1 MPTFDSAE
9 ELLEPGE
16 TGLFLFTNGQFLTI
30 GPDGSGSSGNWKLD
44 PNRTV
49 QRVVVF
55 RWSMPD
61 GERIV
66 ELFSG
71 LLSGIDGPT
80 DEGRY
85 IVRFNDMQPQGTT
98 SQTWE
103 AFTGATERPVAYVRH
118 ANEPVINADEVPQ
131 TSTNEP
137 PVTRFHVEY
146 ADGSFDDI
154 TLLQSGEC
162 PMFTLRRKRPDTEL
176 RSLGAHSAAAI
187 AGILFRTAAMTER
200 TEYPCYDPKF
210 FAILRKWF
218 EQPPQSG
225 QEESQPE

>member
-1 MPTFDSAE
+1 MRTFNSAE

-16 TGLFLFTNGQFLTI
+16 TGLFLFTGGQLLTL

-44 PNRTV
+44 PNRTI
-49 QRVVVF
+49 QRVVVC
-55 RWSMPD
+55 RWSLPD

-85 IVRFNDMQPQGTT
+85 TVRFHDMHPQGTT

-118 ANEPVINADEVPQ
+118 ASELVTNADEVPQ
-131 TSTNEP
+131 TSTSEP
-137 PVTRFHVEY
+137 PVTRFQIEY
-146 ADGSFDDI
+146 ADGSSDEI
-154 TLLQSGEC
+154 TLLQRGEC
-162 PMFTLRRKRPDTEL
+162 PLFTLRRKRPDTEM
-176 RSLGAHSAAAI
+176 RSLGAHSAGAI
-187 AGILFRTAAMTER
+187 AAILFRTAAMTER

-210 FAILRKWF
+210 FAILQRWF
-218 EQPPQSG
+218 EPPQSG